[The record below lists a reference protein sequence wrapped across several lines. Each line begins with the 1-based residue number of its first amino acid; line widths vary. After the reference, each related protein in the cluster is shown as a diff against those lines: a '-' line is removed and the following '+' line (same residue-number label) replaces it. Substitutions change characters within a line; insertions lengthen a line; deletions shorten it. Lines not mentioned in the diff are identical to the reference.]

1 MKEFVSCIKNLPR
14 HFVTAVQNIW
24 RNGVMSFSSIFA
36 VTITLLLIGV
46 IGVLALN
53 VQDISANIEEGV
65 SIYVKL
71 ERNIDSEAE
80 LAVGDQINAIN
91 GVTKSTYYTKDQE
104 LDKLIE
110 KQGED
115 GAELFESYRDEN
127 PLGAAYEVEVKDAS
141 QIEAI
146 SKKIEEIPNVNSA
159 TYGGESTENMVQT
172 LQTIQTGGTV
182 FIVGLSVVALF
193 MIANTIKITITARQT
208 EISIMRMVGASN
220 WYIRIPFMLEGM
232 LIGLIGSI
240 IPIIV
245 LIYGYQRIYDYA
257 GGALL
262 SVMLALKEPMPFTRD
277 FSLIIA
283 AIGAGV
289 GLIGSFVSIRRF
301 LKM

>member
-193 MIANTIKITITARQT
+193 DH
-208 EISIMRMVGASN
+208 
-220 WYIRIPFMLEGM
+220 LH
-232 LIGLIGSI
+232 
-240 IPIIV
+240 
-245 LIYGYQRIYDYA
+245 
-257 GGALL
+257 
-262 SVMLALKEPMPFTRD
+262 
-277 FSLIIA
+277 
-283 AIGAGV
+283 
-289 GLIGSFVSIRRF
+289 
-301 LKM
+301 

>member
-245 LIYGYQRIYDYA
+245 LIYGYQTIYNYA

-262 SVMLALKEPMPFTRD
+262 SAMLALKEPMPFIRD
-277 FSLIIA
+277 FSLILA

>member
-14 HFVTAVQNIW
+14 HFVTAVQNIC

-245 LIYGYQRIYDYA
+245 LIYGYQTIYDYA

-262 SVMLALKEPMPFTRD
+262 SAMLALKEPMPFIRD
-277 FSLIIA
+277 FSLILA

>member
-245 LIYGYQRIYDYA
+245 LIYGYQMIYDYA

-262 SVMLALKEPMPFTRD
+262 SAMLALKEPMPFIRD
-277 FSLIIA
+277 FSLILA

>member
-80 LAVGDQINAIN
+80 LAVGDQINAID

-245 LIYGYQRIYDYA
+245 LIYGYQMIYDYA

-262 SVMLALKEPMPFTRD
+262 SAMLALKEPMPFIRD
-277 FSLIIA
+277 FSLILA

>member
-245 LIYGYQRIYDYA
+245 LTYGYQTIYDYA

-262 SVMLALKEPMPFTRD
+262 SAMLALKEPMPFIRD

>member
-127 PLGAAYEVEVKDAS
+127 PLGAAYEVEVKDAG

-245 LIYGYQRIYDYA
+245 LIYGYQTIYDYA

-262 SVMLALKEPMPFTRD
+262 SAMLALKEPMPFIRD
-277 FSLIIA
+277 FSLILA